1 MTPEPPENL
10 PYYGS
15 WDDPSI
21 IYGTSSGKRIKMKA
35 TEIQSMFMPNP
46 KDVKISQL
54 EAELLATRAE
64 LEECRKHKH

>member
-1 MTPEPPENL
+1 
-10 PYYGS
+10 
-15 WDDPSI
+15 
-21 IYGTSSGKRIKMKA
+21 MKA